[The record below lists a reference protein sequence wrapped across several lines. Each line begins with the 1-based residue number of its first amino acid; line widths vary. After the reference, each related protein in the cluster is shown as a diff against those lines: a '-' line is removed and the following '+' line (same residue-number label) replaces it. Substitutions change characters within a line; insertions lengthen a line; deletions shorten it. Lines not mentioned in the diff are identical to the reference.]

1 MAGLVL
7 KCMGTMGVL
16 LFKVWWVGISDTI
29 ELEDFF
35 EESLQSPCAR
45 TRTDWTVWAM
55 CVMLVFCL
63 RISLDKHEECRG
75 SWWTKQ
81 RGLSKE

>member
-29 ELEDFF
+29 ELEDFLKKAYNPHVRGP
-35 EESLQSPCAR
+35 EPTGLCGLCA
-45 TRTDWTVWAM
+45 
-55 CVMLVFCL
+55 
-63 RISLDKHEECRG
+63 
-75 SWWTKQ
+75 
-81 RGLSKE
+81 